1 MIDPLTALATFNAA
15 CAVVK
20 EAKEHA
26 GDITAMF
33 KGIGQM
39 MSAKQDIEKAVKSNP
54 NKSDLELYAAHAQME
69 EQWEQIK
76 TELKWSGHW
85 DKYLKFCA
93 DRREAE
99 KQARLAEVR
108 AKNAKARKIK
118 EIALALAIV
127 AGTLSAIGIVV
138 WLLWLVKNKGAI

>member
-20 EAKEHA
+20 EAKDHA

-39 MSAKQDIEKAVKSNP
+39 MTAKQDIEKAVKSNP
-54 NKSDLELYAAHAQME
+54 EKSDLELYAAHAQME
-69 EQWEQIK
+69 ERWQQIQ

-85 DKYLKFCA
+85 EKYLKFCA
-93 DRREAE
+93 DRREAA
-99 KQARLAEVR
+99 KQQRIAETR
-108 AKNAKARKIK
+108 AKQKKAKQIK
-118 EIALALAIV
+118 EALIITGV
-127 AGTLSAIGIVV
+127 IIGTLSAVGIII
-138 WLLWLVKNKGAI
+138 WLFWLIKNKGAI

>member
-33 KGIGQM
+33 KGIGEM

-54 NKSDLELYAAHAQME
+54 EKSDLELYAAHAQME
-69 EQWEQIK
+69 AQWEQIK

-127 AGTLSAIGIVV
+127 VGTLSAIGIVV

>member
-33 KGIGQM
+33 KGIGEM

-54 NKSDLELYAAHAQME
+54 EKSDLELYAAHAQME

-108 AKNAKARKIK
+108 AKNAKTRKIK

-127 AGTLSAIGIVV
+127 VGTLSAIGIVV

>member
-20 EAKEHA
+20 EAKDHA

-39 MSAKQDIEKAVKSNP
+39 MTAKQEIEKAVKSNP
-54 NKSDLELYAAHAQME
+54 EKSDLELYAAHAQME
-69 EQWEQIK
+69 ERWQQIQ

-85 DKYLKFCA
+85 EKYLKFCA

-99 KQARLAEVR
+99 KQQRIAETR
-108 AKNAKARKIK
+108 AKQKKAKQIK
-118 EIALALAIV
+118 EALIITGV
-127 AGTLSAIGIVV
+127 IIGTLSAVGIII
-138 WLLWLVKNKGAI
+138 WLFWLIKNKGAI

>member
-20 EAKEHA
+20 EAKDHA

-39 MSAKQDIEKAVKSNP
+39 MTAKQDIEKAVKSNP
-54 NKSDLELYAAHAQME
+54 EKSDLELYAAHAQME
-69 EQWEQIK
+69 ERWQQIQ

-85 DKYLKFCA
+85 EKYLKFCA

-99 KQARLAEVR
+99 KQQRIAETR
-108 AKNAKARKIK
+108 AKQKKAKKIK
-118 EIALALAIV
+118 EALIITGV
-127 AGTLSAIGIVV
+127 IIGTLSAVGIII
-138 WLLWLVKNKGAI
+138 WLFWLIKNKGAI

>member
-20 EAKEHA
+20 EAKDHA

-39 MSAKQDIEKAVKSNP
+39 MSAKQEIEKAVKSNP
-54 NKSDLELYAAHAQME
+54 DKSDLELYAAHAEME
-69 EQWEQIK
+69 QKWQETIEV
-76 TELKWSGHW
+76 LKWTGHW
-85 DKYLKFCA
+85 EKYPKFCS

-99 KQARLAEVR
+99 KQQRIAEIR
-108 AKNAKARKIK
+108 AKNEKARKIK
-118 EIALALAIV
+118 EIALALAIIV
-127 AGTLSAIGIVV
+127 GTLSAIGIVA

>member
-33 KGIGQM
+33 KGIGEM
-39 MSAKQDIEKAVKSNP
+39 MSTKQDIEKAVKSNP
-54 NKSDLELYAAHAQME
+54 EKSDLELYAAHAQME

-108 AKNAKARKIK
+108 AKNAKTRKIK

-127 AGTLSAIGIVV
+127 VGTLSAIGIVV

>member
-39 MSAKQDIEKAVKSNP
+39 MSAKQDIEKAVKENP
-54 NKSDLELYAAHAQME
+54 GKSDLELYAAHAQMV
-69 EQWEQIK
+69 EQWENIK

-85 DKYLKFCA
+85 DKYLQFCA

-99 KQARLAEVR
+99 KQKRIAEIR
-108 AKNAKARKIK
+108 AKNEKARKIK
-118 EIALALAIV
+118 EIALALTIV
-127 AGTLSAIGIVV
+127 VGTLSAIGIVV

>member
-1 MIDPLTALATFNAA
+1 VIDPLTALATFNAA

-26 GDITAMF
+26 GDITAIF
-33 KGIGQM
+33 KGIGDM
-39 MSAKQDIEKAVKSNP
+39 MTAKQAVEKAVHSDPEKT
-54 NKSDLELYAAHAQME
+54 DLELYAAHAQME
-69 EQWEQIK
+69 QQWEEVKEI
-76 TELKWSGHW
+76 LKWTGHW
-85 DKYLKFCA
+85 DKYMKFCA

-99 KQARLAEVR
+99 KQKHLAEIRV
-108 AKNAKARKIK
+108 KQAKARKIK

-127 AGTLSAIGIVV
+127 VGTLSAIGIVI

>member
-33 KGIGQM
+33 KGIGEM

-54 NKSDLELYAAHAQME
+54 EKSDLELYAAHAQME

-99 KQARLAEVR
+99 KQARLTEVR

-127 AGTLSAIGIVV
+127 VGTLSAIGIVV

>member
-20 EAKEHA
+20 EAKDHA

-39 MSAKQDIEKAVKSNP
+39 MSAKQEIEKAVKSNP
-54 NKSDLELYAAHAQME
+54 DKSDLELYAAHAEME
-69 EQWEQIK
+69 QKWQETIEV
-76 TELKWSGHW
+76 LKWTGHW
-85 DKYLKFCA
+85 EKYLKFCS

-99 KQARLAEVR
+99 KQQRIAEIR
-108 AKNAKARKIK
+108 AKNEKARKIK

-127 AGTLSAIGIVV
+127 VGTLSAIGIVI

>member
-20 EAKEHA
+20 EAKDHA

-39 MSAKQDIEKAVKSNP
+39 MSAKQEIEKAVKSNP
-54 NKSDLELYAAHAQME
+54 EKSDLELYAAHAEME
-69 EQWEQIK
+69 QKWQETVEV
-76 TELKWSGHW
+76 LKWTGHW
-85 DKYLKFCA
+85 DKYLQFCA
-93 DRREAE
+93 DRRESE
-99 KQARLAEVR
+99 KQQRIAEIR
-108 AKNAKARKIK
+108 AKNEKARKIK

-127 AGTLSAIGIVV
+127 VGTLSAIGIVV
-138 WLLWLVKNKGAI
+138 WLFWLVKNKGAV

>member
-20 EAKEHA
+20 EAKDHA

-39 MSAKQDIEKAVKSNP
+39 MTAKQDIEKAVKSNP
-54 NKSDLELYAAHAQME
+54 EKSDLELYAAHAQME
-69 EQWEQIK
+69 ERWQQIQ

-85 DKYLKFCA
+85 EKYLKFCA

-99 KQARLAEVR
+99 KQQRIAETR
-108 AKNAKARKIK
+108 AKQKKAKQIK
-118 EIALALAIV
+118 EALIITGV
-127 AGTLSAIGIVV
+127 IIGTLSAVGIII
-138 WLLWLVKNKGAI
+138 WLFWLIKNKGAI

>member
-54 NKSDLELYAAHAQME
+54 EKSDLELYAAHAQMV

-85 DKYLKFCA
+85 DKYLQFCA

-99 KQARLAEVR
+99 KQAKLAEVR

-127 AGTLSAIGIVV
+127 VGTLSAIGIVV

>member
-20 EAKEHA
+20 EAKDHA

-39 MSAKQDIEKAVKSNP
+39 MTAKQEIEKAVKSNP
-54 NKSDLELYAAHAQME
+54 EKSDLELYAAHAQME
-69 EQWEQIK
+69 ERWQQIQ

-85 DKYLKFCA
+85 EKYLKFCA
-93 DRREAE
+93 DRREAA
-99 KQARLAEVR
+99 KQQRIAETR
-108 AKNAKARKIK
+108 AKQKKAKQIK
-118 EIALALAIV
+118 EALIITGV
-127 AGTLSAIGIVV
+127 IIGTLSAVGIII
-138 WLLWLVKNKGAI
+138 WLFWLIKNKGAI

>member
-26 GDITAMF
+26 GDIASMF
-33 KGIGQM
+33 KGIGDM

-54 NKSDLELYAAHAQME
+54 EKSDLELYAAHAQMQ

-99 KQARLAEVR
+99 KKQRLAEVR
-108 AKNAKARKIK
+108 AKQKKSKQIK
-118 EIALALAIV
+118 EALIIIGV
-127 AGTLSAIGIVV
+127 IIGTLSAVGIVI
-138 WLLWLVKNKGAI
+138 WLLWLIKNKGAI

>member
-33 KGIGQM
+33 KGIGEM

-54 NKSDLELYAAHAQME
+54 EKSDLELYAAHAQME
-69 EQWEQIK
+69 EKWEQIK

-127 AGTLSAIGIVV
+127 VGTLSAIGIVV